1 MITNSTNKPV
11 AAGDGKTRAAH
22 PEPGDL
28 SFAREFGLS
37 WSAAHERLLSESRAV
52 AILRQEGIEDAGT
65 ARRIVA
71 EWAAMS
77 ARSPDCDPVGAFVW
91 ACRNRL
97 ASTED
102 GDQRLP
108 AWS

>member
-22 PEPGDL
+22 PEAGDL

-37 WSAAHERLLSESRAV
+37 WSAAHECLLSESRAV
-52 AILRQEGIEDAGT
+52 AILRHEGVEDVGE

-71 EWAAMS
+71 EGAAMA
-77 ARSPDCDPVGAFVW
+77 ARRSDSDPAAALVW

-97 ASTED
+97 TATAG
-102 GDQRLP
+102 GDERLP
-108 AWS
+108 KWA

>member
-1 MITNSTNKPV
+1 M
-11 AAGDGKTRAAH
+11 
-22 PEPGDL
+22 
-28 SFAREFGLS
+28 LS
-37 WSAAHERLLSESRAV
+37 WAAAHECLLSESRAV
-52 AILRQEGIEDAGT
+52 AILRHKGIEDVGE

-71 EWAAMS
+71 EWAAMT

-97 ASTED
+97 AATAD